1 MKDFSVCP
9 HDKLPIPLHHSPSP
23 CSPCRP
29 QTLSLNRPFSDGNTI
44 QAQSL
49 GKPCPVSVVTDNSL
63 CVNLIKSN
71 RGLPVFL
78 RQILGRESDVDFRNN
93 VANLRCETS
102 LDWKV
107 ILFISLKPIINPPW
121 KIDHGFCHQASF
133 FYCGRDLGASLFQNR
148 RLSLTSYLVFMPL
161 WRQMKLLKVLKTI
174 FNSFSSHTFLV
185 LRSNLLLI
193 WKEKCFLFK
202 A

>member
-1 MKDFSVCP
+1 MTNYS
-9 HDKLPIPLHHSPSP
+9 IPLHHSPSP
-23 CSPCRP
+23 HSRLTPK
-29 QTLSLNRPFSDGNTI
+29 TLPLNRPFSDGNSI
-44 QAQSL
+44 QAQLL

-71 RGLPVFL
+71 QGLPVFL
-78 RQILGRESDVDFRNN
+78 WQILGRERDVDFRNN
-93 VANLRCETS
+93 VANLRCETF

-107 ILFISLKPIINPPW
+107 ILFISLKPLINHPW
-121 KIDHGFCHQASF
+121 KTDNGFCHQASF
-133 FYCGRDLGASLFQNR
+133 FYCGRVLCFSPFQNR
-148 RLSLTSYLVFMPL
+148 RLSLTSYLIFMSL